1 VSKQA
6 VVVGGGVI
14 GVAAAHY
21 LNLSG
26 WQVTLIDR
34 GEIGRGCSYANACLI
49 VPSHAAP
56 LPGPGVL
63 PQAARWLLRPDS
75 PVYVRPRLDSG
86 FLDWSRRF
94 LRACTA
100 EAARSGTDA
109 LRGAGVASL
118 ALFDALA
125 ATWGLEFGHAR
136 RGLLNVFVT
145 EEGFAHAAH
154 EQDRLQQ
161 AGIRARVLSR
171 EETLAFE
178 PALSPRI
185 VGGMYAEGDAHGD
198 SYAYVRALAASVRS
212 RGVRILTGR
221 PVGRVL
227 ARGGRVEGVLVQDP
241 EERIPADL
249 VVLAAGA
256 WTPSLLAPLG
266 VRLPLQPAKGYSC
279 TVSVSGYRRPPSV
292 PLFIEERRVAITPLG
307 DRLRIGGTLEL
318 AGYRPGINER
328 RYRAV
333 LRAAQEALAVPVDAA
348 RGEAWMGFRPLMPDG
363 LPVIDRVAGA
373 DGLIVAAGHGTLGF
387 TLSPITGRLVADLA
401 DGRPTAV
408 PIAPFRLGRF

>member
-1 VSKQA
+1 MSKQA
-6 VVVGGGVI
+6 IVVGGGVI

-26 WQVTLIDR
+26 WQVTLIER
-34 GEIGRGCSYANACLI
+34 GEIGQGCSYANACLI

-75 PVYVRPRLDSG
+75 PVYVRPRLDGG

-94 LRACTA
+94 LRACSA
-100 EAARSGTDA
+100 KAARSGTDA
-109 LRGAGVASL
+109 LRGAGAAGL
-118 ALFDALA
+118 ALFDELVS
-125 ATWGLEFGHAR
+125 TWRLEFGYAR

-145 EEGFAHAAH
+145 EEGFARAAH
-154 EQDRLQQ
+154 ERERLQR
-161 AGIRARVLSR
+161 AGIRARVLLR
-171 EETLAFE
+171 EEALAFE

-185 VGGMYAEGDAHGD
+185 VGGLYAEGDAHGD
-198 SYAYVRALAASVRS
+198 SYAYVHALAVSVQS
-212 RGVRILTGR
+212 RGVRIVTGR
-221 PVGRVL
+221 PVRRLL
-227 ARGGRVEGVLVQDP
+227 ARAGRVEGIVARNPD
-241 EERIPADL
+241 ERIPADL

-256 WTPSLLAPLG
+256 WTPALLAPLG
-266 VRLPLQPAKGYSC
+266 VRFPLQPAKGYSC
-279 TVSVSGYRRPPSV
+279 TVSGYRRPPSV
-292 PLFIEERRVAITPLG
+292 PLFVEERRVAITPLG

-328 RYRAV
+328 RYQAV
-333 LRAAQEALAVPVDAA
+333 VRAAQEVLADPPDAG
-348 RGEAWMGFRPLMPDG
+348 RGEAWMGYRPLMADG
-363 LPVIDRVAGA
+363 LPVIDRVPGI

-401 DGRPTAV
+401 EGRPPAV
-408 PIAPFRLGRF
+408 PLAPFRFSRF